1 MSHDSFYSVKTK
13 YLYPNQNSTDMKP
26 KMIWANL
33 AVADLER
40 TQKFYTELGF
50 RPNNPNTSNELV
62 SFFMAGNEF
71 IIHFFLQTV
80 IENNLKSMKFGDPH
94 HSNEIIF
101 TLSAENK
108 TQVDN
113 WAEEVKKAGGTIVSE
128 PETFGDNYYGFVFA
142 DPDGH
147 KFNVFFM

>member
-1 MSHDSFYSVKTK
+1 
-13 YLYPNQNSTDMKP
+13 MKP

-50 RPNNPNTSNELV
+50 KPNNPHSSNELV
-62 SFFMAGNEF
+62 SFFVGEKDF
-71 IIHFFLQTV
+71 VIHFFLKNI
-80 IENNLKSMKFGDPH
+80 IERNMKSIPFGDSQS
-94 HSNEIIF
+94 SNEIIF

-108 TQVDN
+108 EQVN
-113 WAEEVKKAGGTIVSE
+113 EWSEEVKNAGGTIVSE
-128 PETFGDNYYGFVFA
+128 PESFGENYYGFVFA